1 MSAARQ
7 EFQAAL
13 RLRPEYAPG
22 NNNLGVLL
30 LREGQPAEARLWIE
44 RAIRLDPDY
53 GEAYG
58 NLGAVYEALGDLTAA
73 RQAFER
79 GLQVSP
85 NSAFLARGLARV
97 KAESASPPIPQAGI
111 SR

>member
-1 MSAARQ
+1 M
-7 EFQAAL
+7 
-13 RLRPEYAPG
+13 
-22 NNNLGVLL
+22 
-30 LREGQPAEARLWIE
+30 
-44 RAIRLDPDY
+44 AIRLDPNY

-79 GLQVSP
+79 GLQASP

-97 KAESASPPIPQAGI
+97 KAGSASPSIPQVGI